1 MTYWLLVIVFQVKLT
16 EHIKLQDN
24 IFEVQ
29 NGHTLQESLHH
40 QRTVTFQVQ
49 FSYIA
54 NKVEKRTKDLTF
66 TRYTC
71 KGLLG
76 NTWRILAHH
85 SWRDKWSSEL
95 F

>member
-54 NKVEKRTKDLTF
+54 NKVEKRT
-66 TRYTC
+66 
-71 KGLLG
+71 
-76 NTWRILAHH
+76 
-85 SWRDKWSSEL
+85 
-95 F
+95 